1 MIESVVTGRSGALP
15 VAAEVLRR
23 LDGAGT
29 AGALCPPDPR
39 MELTHGQMAEMLV
52 ADREPARQAATARGE
67 NKGRKTRRSRWT
79 LAR

>member
-1 MIESVVTGRSGALP
+1 
-15 VAAEVLRR
+15 
-23 LDGAGT
+23 
-29 AGALCPPDPR
+29 